1 MKIKEITMLMDPE
14 VIMKQFGVS
23 ELCAKV
29 LASRCESEDQIRQV
43 LNTDLS
49 LHVCDSPE
57 MIRILKRLD
66 TARQRNEKI
75 LIAGDY
81 DTDGLCATA
90 ILKEAFDHAGIL
102 NGFYIPDRLKEGY
115 GLSVNTV
122 ARAKEKGYS
131 LIITVDNGVSAHE
144 ALQKAAECDIEVI
157 VTDHHVIQS
166 EVECSVLLHP
176 DNMGERWKYCC
187 GAGVAL
193 QISMALSGPRKR
205 PIMLAAIATI
215 ADMMPLWQ
223 ENRVLVRLGLKYL
236 NERQFMAVESLL
248 DKRCEKWDER
258 EIAFQIVPKLNA
270 GGRLSEIC
278 NVNNLV
284 RYLLETDPVNLQQ
297 GARQIREVNQK
308 RRQLSDKITKQA
320 LDQIDPEADFHV
332 VADDS
337 FHEGIVGL
345 AAGRIM
351 NQTHRPAMVLAPC
364 ENGYKGSIRSVPGVD
379 LQEFFA
385 DLKSD
390 VSRFGGHGQAAG
402 IEMTKEQLEPL
413 KKKIAEKMKRY
424 EDRLEEPSMEVLSI
438 SGRQITLNA
447 LHELE
452 MLAPFGQKFDPVLFQ
467 VNDCTILNYSRMK
480 EIYPKWQ
487 LTNGMD
493 FIDAISFNKEID
505 EPHPHSWIGK
515 LQINRFRGNEK
526 CSILVESVQ

>member
-1 MKIKEITMLMDPE
+1 MLRDPE
-14 VIMKQFGVS
+14 EIARQYHVS

-29 LASRCESEDQIRQV
+29 LAARCQSDEQIVQV

-57 MIRILKRLD
+57 MISILKRLD
-66 TARQRNEKI
+66 SARQRGEKI

-90 ILKEAFDHAGIL
+90 ILKEAFDHAGIQC
-102 NGFYIPDRLKEGY
+102 GFYIPNRRTEGY
-115 GLSVNTV
+115 GLAASTV
-122 ARAKEKGYS
+122 LKAKEKGYT
-131 LIITVDNGVSAHE
+131 LIITVDNGVAAHQ
-144 ALQKAAECDIEVI
+144 ALQQAQQCDMEVI

-166 EVECSVLLHP
+166 PVECSILLHP

-236 NERQFMAVESLL
+236 NERQFTAIESLME
-248 DKRCEKWDER
+248 KPCEKWDER

-278 NVNNLV
+278 NVNNIV
-284 RYLLETDPVNLQQ
+284 RYLLAEDPVNIHN
-297 GARQIREVNQK
+297 GALQIRQVNQK
-308 RRQLSDKITKQA
+308 RRQLSDRMTKQA
-320 LDQIDPEADFHV
+320 LEQIDPSDSFHV
-332 VADDS
+332 VADES

-351 NQTHRPAMVLAPC
+351 NQTHRPAMVLTRC
-364 ENGYKGSIRSVPGVD
+364 EAGYKGSIRSVPGVD
-379 LQEFFA
+379 LQEFFS
-385 DLKSD
+385 DLKGYLIQ
-390 VSRFGGHGQAAG
+390 FGGHAQAAG
-402 IEMTKEQLEPL
+402 VELAEDQLEPL
-413 KKKIAEKMKRY
+413 KKAIAEKMENYK
-424 EDRLEEPSMEVLSI
+424 DRLEDPALEVLKI
-438 SGRQITLNA
+438 SGKEISLEA

-452 MLAPFGQKFDPVLFQ
+452 VLAPFGQKFEPVLFE
-467 VNDCTILNYSRMK
+467 VEDCTILNYSKMK
-480 EIYPKWQ
+480 DLYPKWM
-487 LTNGMD
+487 LNNGTD
-493 FIDAISFNKEID
+493 LIEAISFHKELD
-505 EPHPHSWIGK
+505 EPQPHSWIGQ
-515 LQINRFRGNEK
+515 LQINRFRGHEK
-526 CSILVESVQ
+526 CSILVESIQ